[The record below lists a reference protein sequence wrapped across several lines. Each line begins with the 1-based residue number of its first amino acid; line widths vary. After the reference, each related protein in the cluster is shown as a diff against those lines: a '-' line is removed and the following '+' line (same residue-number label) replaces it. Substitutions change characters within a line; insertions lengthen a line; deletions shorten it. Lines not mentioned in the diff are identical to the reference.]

1 VDTFRDEIVCS
12 PEVQGGAPVIRGT
25 RTPVRS
31 IATLFFKTYPNDL
44 AAVQAALPHL
54 TIEQIQIAIRYYEAH
69 RAEIDA
75 DLERHRVALEGFL
88 AAS

>member
-1 VDTFRDEIVCS
+1 VDKFRKEIVCS
-12 PEVQGGAPVIRGT
+12 PEIQGGAPVVRGT

-44 AAVQAALPHL
+44 AAVLAALPHL
-54 TIEQIQIAIRYYEAH
+54 TVEQIQIAIQYYEAH
-69 RAEIDA
+69 RADIDA
-75 DLERHRVALEGFL
+75 DLERHREALGGFL